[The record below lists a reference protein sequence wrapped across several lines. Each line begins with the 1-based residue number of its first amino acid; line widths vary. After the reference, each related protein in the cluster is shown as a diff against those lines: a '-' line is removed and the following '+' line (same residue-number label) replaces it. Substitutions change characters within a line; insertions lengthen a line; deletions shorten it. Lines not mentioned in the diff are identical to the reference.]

1 MTAQSWQSLCK
12 KKYRLS
18 LRLFLLLNA
27 ISALFTIA
35 LPLSGIRGLTLPLCL
50 ILSASVLVMLYQ
62 WKYSKK
68 KLNITLISFLFGCC
82 WAWHIII
89 KTRVINA
96 DDSGYLLIALLSV
109 LFIGALAF
117 SNNIIAFVLH
127 SFPTFVACLWL
138 STGEI
143 SIRLFY
149 AFMLPLIGIS
159 IQYVIQKRNDNF
171 SQALMYRLIQE
182 RKTLNDL
189 SMLDPLTGLYNR
201 RGLQHKLT
209 NLLALDDGTRFV
221 LLLDIDHFK
230 AYNDHYGHMMGD
242 QALIRVSA
250 AIRDAVRSRDLV
262 ARFGGEEFM
271 VLLNSVDLERARIAA
286 ERIRQQVYDLDIPH
300 MFNESVATNVTIS
313 IGIAPLE
320 DGDIEEALTK
330 ADKALYEAKNL
341 GRNSILV
348 SGDLQIA

>member
-18 LRLFLLLNA
+18 LRLFLLLNV
-27 ISALFTIA
+27 ISALFSIA
-35 LPLSGIRGLTLPLCL
+35 LPLSNLRAVTLPLCL
-50 ILSASVLVMLYQ
+50 IVSLSGLALLWQ
-62 WKYSKK
+62 WKYPKK
-68 KLNITLISFLFGCC
+68 KLNITLISFLFGCF

-89 KTRVINA
+89 KTRAIN
-96 DDSGYLLIALLSV
+96 DYDSTYLLVALLSV

-127 SFPTFVACLWL
+127 AFPTFATCLWL
-138 STGEI
+138 SSGEI
-143 SIRLFY
+143 SIRLIY
-149 AFMLPLIGIS
+149 AFALPLIGIA
-159 IQYVIQKRNDNF
+159 IQHVIQKRNDNF
-171 SQALMYRLIQE
+171 SQALMYRLLQE

-201 RGLQHKLT
+201 RGLQHKLD
-209 NLLALDDGTRFV
+209 NLLALDDGSRFV

-250 AIRDAVRSRDLV
+250 ALRDAVRSRDIV

-271 VLLNSVDLERARIAA
+271 ILLNSVDLDRARVAA

-300 MFNESVATNVTIS
+300 MFNESVATNVTVS

-320 DGDIEEALTK
+320 DGDIEDALSK
-330 ADKALYEAKNL
+330 ADKALYEAKHQ

-348 SGDLQIA
+348 SGDLQVA